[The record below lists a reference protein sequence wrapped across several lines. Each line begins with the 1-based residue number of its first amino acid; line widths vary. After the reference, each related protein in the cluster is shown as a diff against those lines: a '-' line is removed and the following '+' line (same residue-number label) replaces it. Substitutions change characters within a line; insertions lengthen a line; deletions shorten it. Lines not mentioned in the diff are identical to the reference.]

1 MNQAEDV
8 GRMMLDLS
16 IEDRDLVVQFAESL
30 RDKRARRTPDLRL
43 VTDNGSEKSD
53 PGPQD
58 PDWYWKARRRNRN
71 HRAYGS

>member
-8 GRMMLDLS
+8 GRMMQDLS
-16 IEDRDLVVQFAESL
+16 IEDQDLVVQFTESL
-30 RDKRARRTPDLRL
+30 RDKRARRTPDLKL
-43 VTDNGSEKSD
+43 VTHSGSQKSD
-53 PGPQD
+53 TRPQD